1 MEIKAKARLQSLI
14 PALNCGASWAGSVSQ
29 LSHFLLSPKWMF
41 LAQLNR
47 NMQVDRTR
55 FAGEVI
61 LLQVNMPPPPQIN
74 TNQMAKCL

>member
-1 MEIKAKARLQSLI
+1 
-14 PALNCGASWAGSVSQ
+14 
-29 LSHFLLSPKWMF
+29 MF